1 MKTNLLLYIIMIFI
15 LVVLV
20 IWFVYNGRKPQAKKI
35 ILALVIE
42 AERLFGAKT
51 GCTKYNYVIGYVY
64 PRLPFIIRTLI
75 SEKRLDDAIESS
87 VQYLKK
93 ELGKEDIVNTVK
105 LIE

>member
-15 LVVLV
+15 LVALV
-20 IWFVYNGRKPQAKKI
+20 IWLVYKGRKPQARKI

-51 GCTKYNYVIGYVY
+51 GCTKYNYVIGFVY

-75 SEKRLDDAIESS
+75 SEKRLDNAIEFA
-87 VQYLKK
+87 VQHLKEELSK
-93 ELGKEDIVNTVK
+93 ECIENPVK
-105 LIE
+105 LVE